1 MTTQSFNGCAPY
13 RRGAP
18 VVLFGA
24 FGALRRTIIGTIFAA
39 LSLAA
44 TAQDYPVKVVRLIV
58 PFPAGGSTDV
68 LARLVAQKLTESYGQ
83 NFIVENP
90 PALPAPSPARWWRKA
105 RPTATPC

>member
-24 FGALRRTIIGTIFAA
+24 FGALGRTIIGTIFAA
-39 LSLAA
+39 LPLAA
-44 TAQDYPVKVVRLIV
+44 TAQDYPVKVVRLVV

-68 LARLVAQKLTESYGQ
+68 LARLSRKSSLNRMDKISSWKIA
-83 NFIVENP
+83 

>member
-24 FGALRRTIIGTIFAA
+24 LGRTIIGTIFAA
-39 LSLAA
+39 LPLAA
-44 TAQDYPVKVVRLIV
+44 TAQDYPVKVVRLVV

-68 LARLVAQKLTESYGQ
+68 LARLSRKSSLNRMDKISSWKIAL
-83 NFIVENP
+83 
-90 PALPAPSPARWWRKA
+90 ALPAP
-105 RPTATPC
+105 